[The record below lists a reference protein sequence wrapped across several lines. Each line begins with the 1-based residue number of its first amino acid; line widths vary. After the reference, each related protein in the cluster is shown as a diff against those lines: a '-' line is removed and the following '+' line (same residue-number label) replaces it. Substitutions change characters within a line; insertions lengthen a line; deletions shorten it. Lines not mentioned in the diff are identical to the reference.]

1 MIVFSCILCWLYS
14 LLLFHFILNESECFH
29 KNNKKNLYLGEG
41 SNQRIIKVND
51 YKQPKKKSKKKM
63 TQDARVAKF
72 SYIITNQNIIP
83 DNFHDRESEC

>member
-1 MIVFSCILCWLYS
+1 MKVNVFIKKKK
-14 LLLFHFILNESECFH
+14 F
-29 KNNKKNLYLGEG
+29 KKKKKNLYLGEG

-51 YKQPKKKSKKKM
+51 YIQPKKKRKKKKNL

>member
-1 MIVFSCILCWLYS
+1 MKVNVFI
-14 LLLFHFILNESECFH
+14 
-29 KNNKKNLYLGEG
+29 KKKKKNLYLGEG